1 MEEIFDQIDSDDLV
15 GSVDIVVLVTL
26 LLRGMVCPLV
36 FVLHRIGV
44 VVHWWVVWVN
54 LLHFMVHHW
63 FWCMVCHWFRCMICY
78 WFRCM
83 VCHWFR
89 CMIHHWFWFHWLW
102 SMIDWFCMD

>member
-1 MEEIFDQIDSDDLV
+1 
-15 GSVDIVVLVTL
+15 VDVVVLVAL
-26 LLRGMVCPLV
+26 LLRGMVRPLV

-54 LLHFMVHHW
+54 LLHLMVHYW
-63 FWCMVCHWFRCMICY
+63 FWCMICH

-89 CMIHHWFWFHWLW
+89 CLIHHWFWFHWLW
-102 SMIDWFCMD
+102 SMIGWFCMD